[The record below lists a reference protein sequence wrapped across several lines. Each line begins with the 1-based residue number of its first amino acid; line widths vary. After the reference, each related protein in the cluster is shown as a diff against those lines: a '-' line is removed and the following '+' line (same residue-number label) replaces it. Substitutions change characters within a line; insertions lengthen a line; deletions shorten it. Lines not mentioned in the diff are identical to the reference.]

1 MAGLYDTYRLL
12 LVQRKFK
19 TLPAFFL
26 NWFPQQIN
34 FEEDWISFDK
44 VFTDQTRIAPFVMP
58 TSEGRVLKEQGWSA
72 MRFKPAYVK
81 PKHVIDP
88 NLIIPLQPGENAL
101 TGTLS
106 LAQRRD
112 RIIAYL
118 LQKHR
123 SMHENTWEWMAA
135 QALIY
140 GYIDIEG
147 VEGDYPKVRVDF
159 QRDPALT
166 ITTDWTAAGVTSEK
180 TFSDLRQGK
189 KLANDKSV
197 SGAVIT
203 DYIFGGDAWDQFVK
217 VNYDLL
223 YKENGLQD
231 RNIGGNETS
240 VTRFWDG
247 LEGVEYMG
255 SIAGLNGAGKIR
267 IFVNTQKYRDQAN
280 VQKYLFPQNKILGIA
295 NSVNG
300 FRCFGAILDKGAG
313 YQALEYFPKMWEQE
327 DPSVEYLL
335 TQGAPLM
342 VPADPNATFLITV
355 MPEVTA

>member
-12 LVQRKFK
+12 AVQRKFK

-26 NWFPQQIN
+26 NYFPQQIN

-44 VFTDQTRIAPFVMP
+44 VFTDQTRIAPFVAP
-58 TSEGRVLKEQGWSA
+58 NVEGRVIKEQGWSA
-72 MRFKPAYVK
+72 RRFKPAYVK

-88 NLIIPLQPGENAL
+88 NIILPLQPGENAL
-101 TGTLS
+101 TGTLTN
-106 LAQRRD
+106 QQKRD
-112 RIIAYL
+112 RVIAFL

-123 SMHENTWEWMAA
+123 AMHENTWEWMAA
-135 QALIY
+135 QALIN
-140 GYIDIEG
+140 GYVDIEG

-159 QRDPALT
+159 GRSSDLT
-166 ITTDWTAAGVTSEK
+166 ITSDWTVDGTTSEK
-180 TFSDLRQGK
+180 TFEDLRLGK
-189 KLANDKSV
+189 QLANEKSV

-203 DYIFGGDAWDQFVK
+203 DYIFGGKAWAQFVK

-231 RNIGGNETS
+231 RNIGGSNTS

-247 LEGVEYMG
+247 MEGVEYMG
-255 SIAGLNGAGKIR
+255 TVAGLNGAGQMR
-267 IFVNTQKYRDQAN
+267 IFVNTQKFRDQDN
-280 VQKYLFPQNKILGIA
+280 TQKYLFPQNKILGIS

-300 FRCFGAILDKGAG
+300 FRCFGAILDKSAG
-313 YQALEYFPKMWEQE
+313 YKALEYFPKMFEQE

-342 VPADPNATFLITV
+342 VPADPDATFLITV
-355 MPEVTA
+355 VPE